1 MASIDTV
8 YVLGGGEYM
17 MQVFNGVAAIVGSSS
32 WESMFRIALLI
43 SAASFFVVYLRGHD
57 PKEVIKFAAYIIL
70 VSSVL
75 LGPKRSVQIIDRTD
89 PTGVYL

>member
-1 MASIDTV
+1 M
-8 YVLGGGEYM
+8 
-17 MQVFNGVAAIVGSSS
+17 AAIVGSSS

-43 SAASFFVVYLRGHD
+43 SAASFFVVYLRGRD
-57 PKEVIKFAAYIIL
+57 QKEVIVAAYIIL

-89 PTGVYL
+89 PTGVYCR